1 MALEW
6 CRRCEFYYQMWL
18 SQSEKSYKYTPADL
32 ASYEE
37 DFDWT
42 SFICELDVESPT
54 WHRAGQIMVLQP
66 RLA

>member
-1 MALEW
+1 
-6 CRRCEFYYQMWL
+6 MWL
-18 SQSEKSYKYTPADL
+18 SQREKSYKYTPADL

-54 WHRAGQIMVLQP
+54 WHRASQVMAMQP